1 MYEDPTKKVVGK
13 YFLTK
18 IQLKRLLVR
27 EGILKKCIVT
37 NIKKI

>member
-1 MYEDPTKKVVGK
+1 MYDDPTKKVVGK
-13 YFLTK
+13 YLLTK
-18 IQLKRLLVR
+18 IQLNR